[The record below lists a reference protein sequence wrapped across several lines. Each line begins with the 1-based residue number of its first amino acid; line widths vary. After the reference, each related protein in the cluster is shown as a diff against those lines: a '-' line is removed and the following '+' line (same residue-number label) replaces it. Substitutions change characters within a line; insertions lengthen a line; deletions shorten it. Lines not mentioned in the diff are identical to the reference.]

1 MMEMPRPLG
10 MPSPKPGSFFRRWK
24 HEFLERPWGQRVV
37 TFCVLLAFIG
47 RITLGVMADA
57 AKDGDG
63 LASVVGASVP
73 FFVIAIV
80 LYVWTIKGSR
90 RNPNS

>member
-1 MMEMPRPLG
+1 
-10 MPSPKPGSFFRRWK
+10 
-24 HEFLERPWGQRVV
+24 
-37 TFCVLLAFIG
+37 
-47 RITLGVMADA
+47 MADA